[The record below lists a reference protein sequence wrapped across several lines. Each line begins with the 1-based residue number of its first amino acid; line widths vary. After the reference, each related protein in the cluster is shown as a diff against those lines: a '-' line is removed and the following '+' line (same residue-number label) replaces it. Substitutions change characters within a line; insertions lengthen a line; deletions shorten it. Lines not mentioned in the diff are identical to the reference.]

1 MKLFKTNNIDH
12 VKYCQHCFSFD
23 MPSKLW
29 QKRVEAFEGRFS
41 EMYHMHFA
49 EFLFEGFNSLLPTV
63 VKLFFFVYF
72 FIYSLCIACIVTTI
86 IGE

>member
-12 VKYCQHCFSFD
+12 VKYCRHCFSFD

-41 EMYHMHFA
+41 E
-49 EFLFEGFNSLLPTV
+49 
-63 VKLFFFVYF
+63 VYLYAF
-72 FIYSLCIACIVTTI
+72 S
-86 IGE
+86 